1 MFGLFALTPDTLP
14 FFLTILMGFIFMAI
28 SKDGDAANI
37 SNKTKKVSVVLAGVA
52 LGILFMFYTKA
63 LPGSALQLDLATIVQ
78 YVFGGF
84 LMGTSAIGM
93 NQLMKGGE
101 APSMRIIP
109 QPGEPVIAEK
119 LAAKEMDQPKS

>member
-1 MFGLFALTPDTLP
+1 MFGLFELTPDTLP

-52 LGILFMFYTKA
+52 LGVLFMFYTKA
-63 LPGSALQLDLATIVQ
+63 LPGSTLQFDLVTIVQ

-93 NQLMKGGE
+93 NQLTK
-101 APSMRIIP
+101 
-109 QPGEPVIAEK
+109 
-119 LAAKEMDQPKS
+119 KS

>member
-93 NQLMKGGE
+93 NQLTK
-101 APSMRIIP
+101 
-109 QPGEPVIAEK
+109 
-119 LAAKEMDQPKS
+119 KSS